1 MVISSVSNLS
11 RSRLHGGPVCSGAFP
26 GRSEPVAGRVEESIL
41 RPWNDAERSEC
52 PASSISMLI
61 RSSPPPGGGSTRLR
75 DQFVRG
81 YCRFAGHAKGD
92 KLIGPK
98 EGEISDYVANDK
110 ICSKRRHFHCLPN

>member
-1 MVISSVSNLS
+1 MAGQYALARFPADPNPLRDALRSLFFDLGTTLNGPNAQHRQFQCSS
-11 RSRLHGGPVCSGAFP
+11 GP
-26 GRSEPVAGRVEESIL
+26 R
-41 RPWNDAERSEC
+41 
-52 PASSISMLI
+52 
-61 RSSPPPGGGSTRLR
+61 PPPGGGSTRLR

>member
-26 GRSEPVAGRVEESIL
+26 GRSEPVAGRL
-41 RPWNDAERSEC
+41 DLFFDLGTTLNGRNAQHRQFQC
-52 PASSISMLI
+52 SSGP
-61 RSSPPPGGGSTRLR
+61 RPPPGGGSTRLR